1 MEGHV
6 WRMVERLLLSV
17 EGSPRRCRY
26 SDREILRV
34 SLWAVLHD
42 RPMVWGCQPEN
53 WSEVF
58 RPSRL
63 PDPST
68 LSRRWNRSVLQACAY
83 ALHEHS
89 VNTLGIP
96 SRYAAI
102 DGRPLPVGGC
112 SKDPD
117 ARSGRSAGGVGKG
130 YKMHALVDLRHVI
143 LRYAIRPMNQA
154 EQTVAVDLLKE
165 APANVT
171 RVVGDGVYD
180 SMRLHATAGD
190 CGRKLYTPLRQNR
203 VGKRRQPRRV
213 QLLRLAGRAAGT
225 RLLESRNEIER
236 TFGQSSTV
244 CFGFKGLPAWA
255 RRSRRVFRWMWGK
268 NLLYHAWL
276 LKKQEAA

>member
-6 WRMVERLLLSV
+6 WCMVEHLLLWV
-17 EGSPRRCRY
+17 EGKSHRCRY

-34 SLWAVLHD
+34 SLWAILHD
-42 RPMVWGCQPEN
+42 RPMVWACQAEN
-53 WSEVF
+53 WNEAS
-58 RPSRL
+58 RPARL

-68 LSRRWNRSVLQACAY
+68 LSRRWKRPALPKRAY

-89 VNTLGIP
+89 VLKLGVS

-117 ARSGRSAGGVGKG
+117 ARSGRSAGGLGKG

-143 LRYAIRPMNQA
+143 LAYAIRPMNQA
-154 EQTVAVDLLKE
+154 EPTVALNLLE
-165 APANVT
+165 QAPARVT
-171 RVVGDGVYD
+171 RVLGDGAYD
-180 SMRLHATAGD
+180 SMRLHAAAQAH
-190 CGRKLYTPLRQNR
+190 GRKLYTPLRENR
-203 VGKRRQPRRV
+203 VGRRKQARRL
-213 QLLRLAGRAAGT
+213 QLLRLGQHATGQ
-225 RLLESRNEIER
+225 RLLQSRNEIER
-236 TFGQSSTV
+236 TFGQSSTI

-255 RRSRRVFRWMWGK
+255 RRSQRVFRWIWGK

-276 LKKQEAA
+276 LKKQAAA